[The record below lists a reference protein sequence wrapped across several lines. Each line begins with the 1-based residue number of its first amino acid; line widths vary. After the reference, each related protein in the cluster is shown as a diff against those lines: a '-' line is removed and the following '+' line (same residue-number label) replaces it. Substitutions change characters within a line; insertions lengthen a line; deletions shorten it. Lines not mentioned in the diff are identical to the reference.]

1 MHYLPHRAVI
11 KEQRETTKF
20 RVVFDASCGING
32 PSLNE
37 CLYSGP
43 NMLGKIFDI
52 LLRFRLNRI
61 AFTVDIKQAFFNVGV
76 HPEHRDF
83 LRFFC
88 GTTRLTVARLLF
100 IAFYGLYL
108 ASLVAHFY

>member
-11 KEQRETTKF
+11 KEQRETTKI

-61 AFTVDIKQAFFNVGV
+61 AFTADIKQAFF
-76 HPEHRDF
+76 
-83 LRFFC
+83 
-88 GTTRLTVARLLF
+88 
-100 IAFYGLYL
+100 
-108 ASLVAHFY
+108 